1 MLAVLL
7 ISLTLQAR
15 GQTGDNTNKTSVPDS
30 GDISKAFDLVLAVQA
45 GSGMNVSQRH
55 LPNAYLGIK
64 IGGPIAEKSGPPR
77 FFHAFILDLG
87 YDRSHQRNGDLRGI
101 FGNVA
106 HREV

>member
-30 GDISKAFDLVLAVQA
+30 GDISKAFDLVLAVQT

-87 YDRSHQRNGDLRGI
+87 YDRSHQRNGAPRN
-101 FGNVA
+101 F
-106 HREV
+106 RQCCPS